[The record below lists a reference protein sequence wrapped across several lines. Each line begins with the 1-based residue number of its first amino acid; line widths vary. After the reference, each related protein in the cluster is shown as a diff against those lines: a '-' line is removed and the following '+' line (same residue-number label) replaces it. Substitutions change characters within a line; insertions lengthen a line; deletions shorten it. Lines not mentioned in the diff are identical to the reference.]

1 MSTPL
6 RTLADI
12 RAAERRALDA
22 LPAHDLMQRAGQAA
36 AAWIA
41 SHFPA
46 TGPVWV
52 LAGPGN
58 NGGDGWVAAQ
68 TLATAGYPV
77 RVLCADPQG
86 PLPPDAAWARQRCL
100 AAGVPAAV
108 AWPEDSSPGLIVD
121 ALFGIGLTRPPAAP
135 YDDWIGHC
143 NTAPCPV
150 VSLDLPSGLQ
160 CDGGRAFEPAVR
172 ATHTLTFLADKP
184 GLHTG
189 DGPDHSGTVVVLDLD
204 VPVPGQGALLEPA
217 DFAALWPRRRRNTHK
232 GQFGAVGVLGGSP
245 GMAGAALLAAEAALK
260 CGAGRVWLAPLD
272 PALSGAQVAL
282 RCPEL
287 MGATPEALLAQP
299 ALTALV
305 IGPGLGQSSQAAALL
320 EQALALPCALV
331 LDADALT
338 LLGAHSGW
346 TDRVCARAAP
356 TLLTPHPAEARRL
369 QPETAGM
376 DRVSTA
382 LDLASR
388 YRSRVVLKGCGSVLA
403 EPDGD
408 WWINASGNAGLSA
421 PGMGDV
427 LAGALG
433 ALLGQGPSPLQ
444 ALQLAVHAHGAAA
457 DACVA
462 AGRGPVGLTASEV
475 TDALRQQLNSRL

>member
-12 RAAERRALDA
+12 RAAERLALGA
-22 LPAHDLMQRAGQAA
+22 LPAQALMRRAGQAA

-41 SHFPA
+41 AHFPA
-46 TGPVWV
+46 TGQVWV

-58 NGGDGWVAAQ
+58 NGGDGWVVAQALAQ
-68 TLATAGYPV
+68 TGYDA
-77 RVLCADPQG
+77 RVLCADPQA
-86 PLPPDAAWARQRCL
+86 PLPPDAAWARQHCL
-100 AAGVPAAV
+100 DAGVPAAR
-108 AWPEDSSPGLIVD
+108 AWPGDPQPGLIVD

-135 YDDWIGHC
+135 YDDWIRHC
-143 NTAPCPV
+143 NTAACPV
-150 VSLDLPSGLQ
+150 LSLDVPSGLQ
-160 CDGGRAFEPAVR
+160 GDSGVAFEPAVR
-172 ATHTLTFLADKP
+172 ATQTLTFLADKP
-184 GLHTG
+184 GLHTA
-189 DGPDHSGTVVVLDLD
+189 DGPDYSGTVVVLALD
-204 VPVPGQGALLEPA
+204 VPVPGRGALLEPA
-217 DFAALWPRRRRNTHK
+217 DFEALWPRRRRNTHK

-260 CGAGRVWLAPLD
+260 CGAGRVWLASLD
-272 PALSGAQVAL
+272 PALSAAQVAL

-287 MGATPEALLAQP
+287 MGATPDALLAQP

-305 IGPGLGQSSQAAALL
+305 IGPGLGQSPQAAALL
-320 EQALALPCALV
+320 EQALGLPCALV
-331 LDADALT
+331 LDADALN
-338 LLGAHSGW
+338 LLGIHSAW
-346 TDRVCARAAP
+346 AERVRARGAP

-369 QPETAGM
+369 LPETAGM
-376 DRVSTA
+376 DRVSAA
-382 LDLASR
+382 LALASR
-388 YRSRVVLKGCGSVLA
+388 YRSLVVLKGCGSVLA
-403 EPDGD
+403 EPEGD

-433 ALLGQGPSPLQ
+433 ALLGQGLSPVQ
-444 ALQLAVHAHGAAA
+444 ALQLAVHAHGTAA

-462 AGRGPVGLTASEV
+462 AGRGPLGLTASEV